1 MTNDSTFSLSCCKAV
16 ELNCVNFFVS
26 FGRSTFF
33 VLRKSIANLTGMRW
47 TVLFWHWVGGSVVV
61 AHPSVITDLSVT
73 AAYAKPVISDREV
86 GACGLALGVLLL
98 HDVVRNA
105 GVCRPVLG
113 NFGEECDGVGEF
125 EASEV

>member
-1 MTNDSTFSLSCCKAV
+1 MNNGSTSFLICFKAI
-16 ELNCVNFFVS
+16 ELNCVNFLVS
-26 FGRSTFF
+26 FGRSIFF
-33 VLRKSIANLTGMRW
+33 VLRKSIANLRGPRW
-47 TVLFWHWVGGSVVV
+47 SVLFWHWVGGSVVV
-61 AHPSVITDLSVT
+61 AHPSVITSLSVT
-73 AAYAKPVISDREV
+73 AAYAKPVIGDGEV

-98 HDVVRNA
+98 HDVVRDA